1 MKCNFNT
8 LYQGTHVLT
17 VLVVDGREEKRHS
30 NSEEPVPFELK
41 LNITNS
47 EIVFVEDTSQW
58 DSNAVILKVRL
69 NIKSFLK
76 QHCIINFNRGYTLQ
90 LKHNIIFS
98 KGSVLSG
105 QV

>member
-1 MKCNFNT
+1 M
-8 LYQGTHVLT
+8 L
-17 VLVVDGREEKRHS
+17 LVVDGREEKRHS

-69 NIKSFLK
+69 NMKSFLK
-76 QHCIINFNRGYTLQ
+76 QHCIINNFNSGYTLQ
-90 LKHNIIFS
+90 SKHNIIFL

-105 QV
+105 RV